1 MTERRADPLTG
12 TVIEGRYEIR
22 SRLARGGM
30 STVYL
35 AVDRRLDREVALK
48 VLYPHLAESHSLVQ
62 RFEQEAKTAARL
74 SHPHVV
80 NVLDQGVDHSPDG
93 DLAYLVME
101 YVPGYTLR
109 TVLQRRQAMTPRV
122 ALAYLEAIVDGLA
135 AAHRAGLVH
144 RDVKPENVLV
154 SRDGQIKV
162 ADFGLARATTDF
174 TGTGAALMGTV
185 AYISPE
191 LVSGS
196 PADERSDIY
205 AVGIL
210 AYEMLT
216 GRQPFAGAS
225 PIQVAYQHVNNEV
238 PPPSGR
244 VPGLAEALDRL
255 VLWCTARN
263 PRDRPADAGVL
274 LTEVRH
280 LRSSMADPDLD
291 FEPPALAAGPA
302 AEHPTE
308 AFGGLAAHEDEDG
321 GDQGR
326 DGDRD
331 RDPHENTHENTHDTG
346 ELLDR
351 EEDLD
356 GLNGPGDLGGLDGL
370 DDAQG
375 FTRPQDATEVI
386 GRPGVTEA
394 LDPAATTVLPTPD
407 SHRTSVLPG
416 LPAAPGRQP
425 LSATRGAGPAPAA
438 DAPVAPEATGMA
450 RWLPWSRGGSGRP
463 ASTRQQRRQQQRR
476 ARTPTEDLGHRSST
490 RMWAWAAIVIIATA
504 TLVLAGWFFGSG
516 PGAVVVVPDVAGHS
530 RGAAVDALEA
540 TGVGYTLTR
549 AHDDMIA
556 EDSVISMDPGPGTQ
570 LRRYD
575 TVRVTVSSGPQ
586 LLDVPDV
593 AGLDRAQ
600 AARALEAAGL
610 GLGQVTHEHSG
621 TVEAGQVVR
630 QVPDAGAGRRRG
642 HPVAVVLSDGPAT
655 VAVPDVTGRPEPEAR
670 RLLGE
675 AGLEADTRNL
685 FGGLLG
691 DHSGRVRHQSP
702 APGTE
707 VQPGTAVR
715 LVTL

>member
-48 VLYPHLAESHSLVQ
+48 VLYPHLAESQSLVQ

-80 NVLDQGVDHSPDG
+80 NVLDQGVDHSPEG

-144 RDVKPENVLV
+144 RDMKPENVLV

-185 AYISPE
+185 AYVSPE

-205 AVGIL
+205 AVGIM

-244 VPGLAEALDRL
+244 IPGLAEPLDRL
-255 VLWCTARN
+255 VLWCTARS

-280 LRSSMADPDLD
+280 LRSSLADPDLD
-291 FEPPALAAGPA
+291 FEPPALAAGPSA
-302 AEHPTE
+302 DHPTE
-308 AFGGLAAHEDEDG
+308 AFGGRGADED
-321 GDQGR
+321 DEGR
-326 DGDRD
+326 DEGTGDSGD
-331 RDPHENTHENTHDTG
+331 LADP
-346 ELLDR
+346 
-351 EEDLD
+351 EDL
-356 GLNGPGDLGGLDGL
+356 PFLDGM
-370 DDAQG
+370 DGIDG
-375 FTRPQDATEVI
+375 REDGEESRHPQDATEVI

-394 LDPAATTVLPTPD
+394 LDPTATTVLPTPASD
-407 SHRTSVLPG
+407 RTSVLPG
-416 LPAAPGRQP
+416 LPPAPGHQP
-425 LSATRGAGPAPAA
+425 VSATRGA
-438 DAPVAPEATGMA
+438 DRAPEADASTAPPATGMG
-450 RWLPWSRGGSGRP
+450 RWLPRPRGGSARP
-463 ASTRQQRRQQQRR
+463 ASTRRQRRQEQRR
-476 ARTPTEDLGHRSST
+476 ARTPTEDLGHRSAT
-490 RMWAWAAIVIIATA
+490 RTWAWAAIVLIATA

-530 RGAAVDALEA
+530 TGTAVDALEA
-540 TGVGYTLTR
+540 TGVGYTLAR
-549 AHDDMIA
+549 AHDDVVA
-556 EDSVISMDPGPGTQ
+556 EDSVISMDPGPGTE

-593 AGLDRAQ
+593 AGLDRAE

-610 GLGQVTHEHSG
+610 GLGRVTREHSG
-621 TVEAGQVVR
+621 TVGPGRVLGQT
-630 QVPDAGAGRRRG
+630 PDAGAGLRRG
-642 HPVAVVLSDGPAT
+642 HPVAVVLSDGPAA
-655 VAVPDVTGRPEPEAR
+655 VAVPDVTGRPAPEAR
-670 RLLGE
+670 RVLDE
-675 AGLEADTRNL
+675 AGLETQARDL
-685 FGGLLG
+685 LGGLLG
-691 DHSGRVRHQSP
+691 DRPGRVRHQSP
-702 APGTE
+702 APGTPVE
-707 VQPGTAVR
+707 PGTTVL